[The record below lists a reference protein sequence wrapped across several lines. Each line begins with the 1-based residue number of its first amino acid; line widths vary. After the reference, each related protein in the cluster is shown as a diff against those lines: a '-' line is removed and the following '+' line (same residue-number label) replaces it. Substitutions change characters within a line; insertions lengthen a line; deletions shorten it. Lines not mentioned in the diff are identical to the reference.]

1 MDTRSYEYM
10 IYIHYTFPKHID
22 KKKIQIQLPKDPQTN
37 SEIIIP
43 SPMEMGNMSQLRIL
57 SLLTKVPSQR
67 VNQSLWLPLGKDQNP
82 NLPVTLRL

>member
-43 SPMEMGNMSQLRIL
+43 SLANIFWSPTIYQALEIKN
-57 SLLTKVPSQR
+57 
-67 VNQSLWLPLGKDQNP
+67 
-82 NLPVTLRL
+82 